1 VGTILT
7 GLLVIFLATVVSLGG
22 MLLARKV
29 FRESQLDKYHS
40 VADPTLNVVA
50 TLYSILLGFLVAGAM
65 NTYQDT
71 QHMVE
76 VEANNLADVYRL
88 ANGFPL
94 AIRNELRDYCR
105 RYCDAIIDEE
115 WTAMTKKETSPKVWM
130 LSKKIWDTIL
140 VFEPQSDRQNNIHQL
155 TLQSVQS
162 MAENR
167 RSRIVVMRGGF
178 HMGLWIVVLGGS
190 ILIIGCLYMLFVNAT
205 GVQALMTALVSLA
218 LFLNIFLLFVYN
230 SPFVGDL
237 KIAPDAFELDRALFG
252 LPEPP
257 LNFAGSKA
265 PQNTPAQALPAGDT
279 DVRK

>member
-7 GLLVIFLATVVSLGG
+7 GLAVIALATIVSLSG
-22 MLLARKV
+22 MLLVRRI
-29 FRESQLDKYHS
+29 FRTSELDKYHS

-76 VEANNLADVYRL
+76 MEANALADVYRL
-88 ANGFPL
+88 ANGFPVE
-94 AIRNELRDYCR
+94 IRSKLRDMCH

-115 WTAMTKKETSPKVWM
+115 WPAMSRKETSPKVWM
-130 LSKKIWDTIL
+130 LSKQIWDIIL
-140 VFEPQSDRQNNIHQL
+140 VYEPQSDRQNNIHQL
-155 TLQSVQS
+155 TLQAVQS

-167 RSRIVVMRGGF
+167 RSRVVVMRGGF

-190 ILIIGCLYMLFVNAT
+190 VLIIGCLYMLFVNAA
-205 GVQALMTALVSLA
+205 GLQAMMTALVSLA

-237 KIAPDAFELDRALFG
+237 KIAPDAFELDRTIFSVF
-252 LPEPP
+252 EPP
-257 LNFAGSKA
+257 LKFGPGNGLVSA
-265 PQNTPAQALPAGDT
+265 PGASSPQADT